1 MEKEPDGAVD
11 EIDETADNSDVDC
24 AAEESLPN
32 ELPSD
37 LEELKK
43 LPQIK
48 VKKGFRWVNSGCSE
62 EGMGQVAVKKGLRW
76 VRYPSQGQGA
86 AKEEFIWVRYPSQ
99 GQHAVNKG
107 FRQITYQDLGE

>member
-1 MEKEPDGAVD
+1 MLCVLQIREKGVDRADGTVD
-11 EIDETADNSDVDC
+11 EMAGTADNSDTDC

-48 VKKGFRWVNSGCSE
+48 VKKGFRWV
-62 EGMGQVAVKKGLRW
+62 
-76 VRYPSQGQGA
+76 RYTSQGHS
-86 AKEEFIWVRYPSQ
+86 EIR
-99 GQHAVNKG
+99 KG
-107 FRQITYQDLGE
+107 

>member
-1 MEKEPDGAVD
+1 MA
-11 EIDETADNSDVDC
+11 ETADNSDMDC

-48 VKKGFRWVNSGCSE
+48 VKKGFRWVNSGCSQ
-62 EGMGQVAVKKGLRW
+62 EGMGQGGVKKGWVKVQSRRDGSGSSQEGMGQGAVKKGW
-76 VRYPSQGQGA
+76 VKVQSRRDGSRCSQEEMGQGA
-86 AKEEFIWVRYPSQ
+86 VK
-99 GQHAVNKG
+99 KG
-107 FRQITYQDLGE
+107 

>member
-1 MEKEPDGAVD
+1 MLCVLQIKEKGVDGTVD
-11 EIDETADNSDVDC
+11 EMAETADNSDADC

-48 VKKGFRWVNSGCSE
+48 VKKGFR
-62 EGMGQVAVKKGLRW
+62 
-76 VRYPSQGQGA
+76 
-86 AKEEFIWVRYPSQ
+86 
-99 GQHAVNKG
+99 
-107 FRQITYQDLGE
+107 